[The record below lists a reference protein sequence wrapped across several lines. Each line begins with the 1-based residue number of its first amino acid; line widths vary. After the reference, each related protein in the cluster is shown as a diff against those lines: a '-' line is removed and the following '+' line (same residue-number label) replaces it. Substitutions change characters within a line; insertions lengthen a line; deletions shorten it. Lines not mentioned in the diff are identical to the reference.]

1 MAVAAVD
8 TGHRKVSRT
17 AEVHA
22 PPGELFDMVAD
33 PRRHGELDGSGT
45 VMATVTG
52 PSRLAQGARF
62 SVKMKQFGVPYQ
74 ITSVVTDFDDGHAVE
89 WRNPLGH
96 RWRWEFTPSPG
107 GSTRVTE
114 TFDYSQASPL
124 RARALEL
131 FGYPQRNAAGIE
143 ETLRKLQARYSVS

>member
-1 MAVAAVD
+1 MAVTAVD

-22 PPGELFDMVAD
+22 PPGELFEMVAD

-45 VMATVTG
+45 VMGTVSG
-52 PSRLAQGARF
+52 PGRLAQGARF

-74 ITSVVTDFDDGHAVE
+74 ITSLVTDFDDGHVVE

-96 RWRWEFTPSPG
+96 SWRWEFTPSTG
-107 GSTRVTE
+107 DSTRVTE

-131 FGYPQRNAAGIE
+131 LGYPQRNGAGIE
-143 ETLRKLQARYSVS
+143 ETLRKLQARYPVS

>member
-1 MAVAAVD
+1 MAITAVD
-8 TGHRKVSRT
+8 TGRRNVSRT

-22 PPGELFDMVAD
+22 PPAELFEMVAD

-45 VMATVTG
+45 VMATVSG
-52 PSRLAQGARF
+52 PGRLAQGARF

-74 ITSVVTDFDDGHAVE
+74 ITSLVTDFDDGRVLE

-96 RWRWEFTPSPG
+96 RWRWEFTPSAG
-107 GSTRVTE
+107 DSTRVTE

-131 FGYPQRNAAGIE
+131 LGYPQRNAAGIE
-143 ETLRKLQARYSVS
+143 ATLRKLQERYPVS